1 VREPVLIA
9 VRRPPV
15 VALLWLVGSLARAQ
29 TPAEVHGWLEEI
41 DRTRNAFDEAVIT
54 AHAAQYAE
62 GKEQPGAAD
71 FDVYT
76 KGRDRALIV
85 FRGGK
90 NAGRKILTNGE
101 KMWLLIPGASNPL
114 PITANQRLMG
124 GASVADVARLR
135 FAEDYTAEAR
145 PGTETVEGRAARVLD
160 LTAKN
165 PRSSYPKV
173 VLWYD
178 AGAKRPVKVLFTL
191 PSGKEAKEVVF
202 AGFGTSHGRTTV
214 TRMDI
219 RDLLGR
225 ESNVITRLEYRD
237 YKPAK
242 LDDALFTP
250 QGALAFS

>member
-1 VREPVLIA
+1 VRTLRLAVLL
-9 VRRPPV
+9 
-15 VALLWLVGSLARAQ
+15 ALLAPCARAQ
-29 TPAEVHGWLEEI
+29 SPDEVHAWLEGI

-54 AHAAQYAE
+54 AHAAQWA
-62 GKEQPGAAD
+62 GNAEQPGAVD

-76 KGRDRALIV
+76 KGRDKALIV

-90 NAGRKILTNGE
+90 NSGRKILTNGDR
-101 KMWLLIPGASNPL
+101 MWLLVPGASNPL

-135 FAEDYTAEAR
+135 FADDYTAAAR
-145 PGTETVEGRAARVLD
+145 PGSENVEGRATRVLD
-160 LTAKN
+160 LTAKSGKA
-165 PRSSYPKV
+165 PYPKV

-178 AGAKRPVKVLFTL
+178 PAAKLPVKVLFSL

-202 AGFGTSHGRTTV
+202 SGFGTSHGKTTV

-225 ESNVITRLEYRD
+225 DSNVTTRLEYRD

-242 LDDALFTP
+242 LSDEIFTP
-250 QGALAFS
+250 QGALGFS

>member
-1 VREPVLIA
+1 MRSIRLA
-9 VRRPPV
+9 
-15 VALLWLVGSLARAQ
+15 ALLSLLSPLAFAQ
-29 TPAEVHGWLEEI
+29 TPAEVHSWLEGI
-41 DRTRNAFDEAVIT
+41 DRTRNAFEEAVIT
-54 AHAAQYAE
+54 AHAAQLD
-62 GKEQPGAAD
+62 GGVEQPGATD

-76 KGRDRALIV
+76 KGRDKALIV

-90 NAGRKILTNGE
+90 NAGRKILTNGDR
-101 KMWLLIPGASNPL
+101 MWLLVPGASNPL

-135 FAEDYTAEAR
+135 FAEDYDATAR
-145 PGTETVEGRAARVLD
+145 PGTEAVEGKATRVLD
-160 LTAKN
+160 LTAK
-165 PRSSYPKV
+165 SSRAAYPKV

-178 AGAKRPVKVLFTL
+178 PAAKLPVKVLFTL

-202 AGFGTSHGRTTV
+202 SGFGTSRGKTTV

-225 ESNVITRLEYRD
+225 DSRVVTRLEYRD

-242 LDDALFTP
+242 LADEIFTP
-250 QGALAFS
+250 QGALGFS

>member
-1 VREPVLIA
+1 M
-9 VRRPPV
+9 RRLAAI
-15 VALLWLVGSLARAQ
+15 ALLLPLVL
-29 TPAEVHGWLEEI
+29 PASIAAGESSSEVRSWLEEI

-54 AHAAQYAE
+54 AHAAQYA
-62 GKEQPGAAD
+62 GGTEQPGAVD

-76 KGRDRALIV
+76 KGRDKALII

-90 NAGRKILTNGE
+90 NSGRKILTNGD
-101 KMWLLIPGASNPL
+101 KMWLLVPGASNPL

-135 FAEDYTAEAR
+135 FAEDYDATVR
-145 PGTETVEGRAARVLD
+145 PGTEVDGRATRVLD
-160 LTAKN
+160 LTAKS
-165 PRSSYPKV
+165 PQAAYPKV

-178 AGAKRPVKVLFTL
+178 EAARRPAKVAFYL

-202 AGFGTSHGRTTV
+202 AAFGTSHGKTTV

-225 ESNVITRLEYRD
+225 DSNVVTRLEYRD

-242 LDDALFTP
+242 LDDRIFTP
-250 QGALAFS
+250 EGALAFS